1 MLSVKEFGG
10 QNKMFN
16 NLTFYTDG
24 GCSGNPGPGGFGV
37 VCLNTCYSQ
46 TISDYIE
53 RHTINYTYSEQSEST
68 TNNKEELKAI
78 LHVLKIAAEHK
89 EYNFTIYSDSAY
101 AVNCLINWCPMW
113 AKNNWTRKGN
123 KPILNLE
130 LIQEMYSIYL
140 KIKDRI
146 TIIKIG
152 GHKGVL
158 GNELADALSTG
169 NNKKFNDLVKK
180 FDIATLKIF

>member
-1 MLSVKEFGG
+1 M
-10 QNKMFN
+10 NKI
-16 NLTFYTDG
+16 FYTDG
-24 GCSGNPGPGGFGV
+24 ACSGNPGPGGYAV
-37 VCLNTCYSQ
+37 VSLEENELVYSYVEDFQ
-46 TISDYIE
+46 
-53 RHTINYTYSEQSEST
+53 HT
-68 TNNKEELKAI
+68 TNNRMELMAI
-78 LHVLKIAAEHK
+78 LHVMKLAAEDK
-89 EYNFTIYSDSAY
+89 ENDYLVYSDSAY
-101 AVNCLINWCPMW
+101 AINCLINWCPVW

>member
-1 MLSVKEFGG
+1 MDKI
-10 QNKMFN
+10 
-16 NLTFYTDG
+16 FYTDG
-24 GCSGNPGPGGFGV
+24 ACSGNPGPGGYAV
-37 VCLNTCYSQ
+37 VSLEENELVYSYVEYFQ
-46 TISDYIE
+46 
-53 RHTINYTYSEQSEST
+53 HT
-68 TNNKEELKAI
+68 TNNRMELMAI
-78 LHVLKIAAEHK
+78 LHVMKLAAEDK
-89 EYNFTIYSDSAY
+89 ENDYLVYSDSAY
-101 AVNCLINWCPMW
+101 AINCLINWCPMW

-180 FDIATLKIF
+180 FNIATLKIF

>member
-1 MLSVKEFGG
+1 M
-10 QNKMFN
+10 NK
-16 NLTFYTDG
+16 LIFYTDG
-24 GCSGNPGPGGFGV
+24 ACSGNPGPGGYGV
-37 VCLNTCYSQ
+37 VCLDKCYSQ
-46 TISDYIE
+46 TISEYIE
-53 RHTINYTYSEQSEST
+53 GYKINYKYSEYSRNT
-68 TNNKEELKAI
+68 TNNRQELKAI
-78 LHVLKIAAEHK
+78 LHVLKLATEHS
-89 EYNFTIYSDSAY
+89 EYNFIIYSDSAY

-152 GHKGVL
+152 GHKGIL

>member
-1 MLSVKEFGG
+1 M
-10 QNKMFN
+10 NKV
-16 NLTFYTDG
+16 FYTDG
-24 GCSGNPGPGGFGV
+24 ACSGNPGPGGYAV
-37 VCLNTCYSQ
+37 VSLEENELVYSYVE
-46 TISDYIE
+46 DFL
-53 RHTINYTYSEQSEST
+53 HT
-68 TNNKEELKAI
+68 TNNRMELMAI
-78 LHVLKIAAEHK
+78 LHVMKLAAEDK
-89 EYNFTIYSDSAY
+89 ENDYLVYSDSAY
-101 AVNCLINWCPMW
+101 AINCLINWCPMW

>member
-1 MLSVKEFGG
+1 M
-10 QNKMFN
+10 NKI
-16 NLTFYTDG
+16 FYTDG
-24 GCSGNPGPGGFGV
+24 ACSGNPGPGGYAV
-37 VCLNTCYSQ
+37 VSLEENELVYSYVEDFQ
-46 TISDYIE
+46 
-53 RHTINYTYSEQSEST
+53 HT
-68 TNNKEELKAI
+68 TNNRMELMAI
-78 LHVLKIAAEHK
+78 LHVMKLAAEDK
-89 EYNFTIYSDSAY
+89 ENDYLVYSDSAY
-101 AVNCLINWCPMW
+101 AINCLINWCPMW

-180 FDIATLKIF
+180 FDIATLKIFLK

>member
-1 MLSVKEFGG
+1 M
-10 QNKMFN
+10 NKI
-16 NLTFYTDG
+16 FYTDG
-24 GCSGNPGPGGFGV
+24 ACSGNPGPGGYAV
-37 VCLNTCYSQ
+37 VSLEENELVYSYVEDFQ
-46 TISDYIE
+46 
-53 RHTINYTYSEQSEST
+53 HT
-68 TNNKEELKAI
+68 TNNRMELMAI
-78 LHVLKIAAEHK
+78 LHVMKLAAEDK
-89 EYNFTIYSDSAY
+89 ENDYLVYSDSAY
-101 AVNCLINWCPMW
+101 AINCLINWCPMW

-130 LIQEMYSIYL
+130 LIQEIYSIYL

>member
-1 MLSVKEFGG
+1 MDKI
-10 QNKMFN
+10 
-16 NLTFYTDG
+16 FYTDG
-24 GCSGNPGPGGFGV
+24 ACSGNPGPGGYAV
-37 VCLNTCYSQ
+37 VSLEENELVYSYVEDFQ
-46 TISDYIE
+46 
-53 RHTINYTYSEQSEST
+53 HT
-68 TNNKEELKAI
+68 TNNRMELMAI
-78 LHVLKIAAEHK
+78 LHVMKLAAEDK
-89 EYNFTIYSDSAY
+89 ENDYLVYSDSAY
-101 AVNCLINWCPMW
+101 AINCLINWCPMW

-180 FDIATLKIF
+180 FNIATLKIF

>member
-1 MLSVKEFGG
+1 MGTKIKKYWV
-10 QNKMFN
+10 
-16 NLTFYTDG
+16 DG
-24 GCSGNPGPGGFGV
+24 ACSGNPGSGGYAV
-37 VCLNTCYSQ
+37 VSLEENKLVYSYVE
-46 TISDYIE
+46 DFP
-53 RHTINYTYSEQSEST
+53 HT
-68 TNNKEELKAI
+68 TNNRMELMAI
-78 LHVLKIAAEHK
+78 LHVMKLAANDK
-89 EYNFTIYSDSAY
+89 ENDYLVYSDSAY
-101 AVNCLINWCPMW
+101 AINCLINWCPVW

-169 NNKKFNDLVKK
+169 NNKKFNDLIKK

>member
-1 MLSVKEFGG
+1 M
-10 QNKMFN
+10 NKV
-16 NLTFYTDG
+16 FYTDG
-24 GCSGNPGPGGFGV
+24 ACSGNPGPGGYAV
-37 VCLNTCYSQ
+37 VSLEENELVYSYVE
-46 TISDYIE
+46 DFP
-53 RHTINYTYSEQSEST
+53 NT
-68 TNNKEELKAI
+68 TNNRMELMAI
-78 LHVLKIAAEHK
+78 LHVMKLAADDK
-89 EYNFTIYSDSAY
+89 ENDYLVYSDSAY
-101 AVNCLINWCPMW
+101 AINCLINWCPMW

>member
-1 MLSVKEFGG
+1 M
-10 QNKMFN
+10 NKI
-16 NLTFYTDG
+16 FYTDG
-24 GCSGNPGPGGFGV
+24 ACSGNPGPGGYAV
-37 VCLNTCYSQ
+37 VSLEKNELVYSYVE
-46 TISDYIE
+46 DFPY
-53 RHTINYTYSEQSEST
+53 T
-68 TNNKEELKAI
+68 TNNRMELMAI
-78 LHVLKIAAEHK
+78 LHVMKLAAEDK
-89 EYNFTIYSDSAY
+89 ENDYLVYSDSAY
-101 AVNCLINWCPMW
+101 AINCLINWCPMW